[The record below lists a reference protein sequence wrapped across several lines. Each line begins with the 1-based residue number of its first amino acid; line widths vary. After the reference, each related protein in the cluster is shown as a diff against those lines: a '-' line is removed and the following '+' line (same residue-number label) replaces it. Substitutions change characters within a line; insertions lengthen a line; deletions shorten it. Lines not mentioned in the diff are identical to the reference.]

1 MLSFLNA
8 TEAIEFLTIQPD
20 NEPALNTIDAR
31 LHNARCINRLFL
43 AGRLNAVDALKRIM
57 QELGE
62 DYSNA

>member
-8 TEAIEFLTIQPD
+8 TEAIEMLSIQPD
-20 NEPALNTIDAR
+20 NEHALNAVDGR
-31 LHNARCINRLFL
+31 LHNARCIYRLFT
-43 AGRLNAVDALKRIM
+43 AGRLNAVQALQRIM